1 MREAVRSKHIEG
13 VTDLTLIAPLKQGFV
28 PSLDTCSYE
37 TRLRRVLQT
46 LHALRVASREASST
60 KPFSD
65 TVDRIQSIHSFRVSI
80 LEPEKKVLLAVTFDH
95 GWEPY
100 IRDVWRRLGIL
111 IDIIFCNCD
120 GYVTAYDHSYDE
132 YAAWIRRS
140 QLETNFFYAASGLSV
155 SDIQFLVQT
164 EKVYREGRDL
174 HRSDIAA
181 TQLILKSAE
190 ESARVT
196 AKADPVE
203 AGDVGLAA
211 LCALYRL
218 VDLYPSDHAD
228 GGFLVRAAHDL
239 LQELRLLNTKVL
251 FPMGSP
257 KRERFA
263 AQLDWF
269 EKPGHQ
275 LRPGTSSP
283 AAVEIPPGV
292 QCGIVK
298 DWGSPDQ
305 NMTHGCLLLMQ
316 VTDRDQACQFLRN
329 LNIATEGSPPPAD
342 GLYCNAGF
350 TLSGLSK
357 LAVPRAELDKFPSE
371 FREGMEE
378 RAGLLGDLRS
388 NHPSNWKLPE
398 RNWRDPHDNRPGGA
412 HFQLSL
418 VDVVVQLRVSREKIE
433 PGDEEITRN
442 PRHPLYRRVAEIS
455 KSPGVRLLSVETM
468 LNHHTDTEGIHKEHF
483 GFCDGISQPVIGGAP
498 DRIYWNDMSNLDDL
512 LCDKSDDPKGPA
524 AEGEDSGYLSNGSFM
539 VIRKLRQN
547 VGALNEFLENQ
558 LQVLRQDLPEMK
570 LTRDDLL
577 AKMMGRSAD
586 GTPLVENTGNGKN
599 DFTYESDREGRKCP
613 FQSHIRRAN
622 PRMSVGGKPV
632 PRIARRSMSYGP
644 RFTQEN
650 VAADRG
656 LFFIAYNARIAEQ
669 FEVIQ
674 QWITGAN
681 STVNSLGVYSGL
693 SDPFLGVPSNGD
705 RRTFRFM
712 HGDDV
717 VRIDLDSGEHP
728 PFVELQWGLY
738 LFVPSLPVLHRIAG
752 SSKPHRESDEAAA
765 GKESINRLL
774 TMSGEEA
781 VAEWKRYLEDPT
793 AREDGETAA
802 IWAAI
807 RKHHSGVLRTPYGIL
822 TASASLVKEVFSN
835 EHGRY
840 SVKGYAERMRECIG
854 EIYLGLDYGDD
865 YKQWSTATNNAIM
878 SIGKKEAFDL
888 TRAQTALFLE
898 FLLEGAKDETGTKE
912 IAIDLKRDLSD
923 LVLCALSRH
932 WFALPDDLPD
942 GPFVK
947 WGGWDWDSSSEERLP
962 RCPGDFTPPSRYL
975 FSPNPGPAA
984 SAYGQKTGRLLR
996 KKVTEFVKKIK
1007 ADAIEPKAQ
1016 LLNAIVQSITDEDR
1030 AARTIVG
1037 VMMGFLPTID
1047 GCLRGVLYDWLKEK
1061 TFWRI
1066 QEDLFSSRE
1075 TDAYRRAKTII
1086 EHPLKSG
1093 MQARPVPNMVWR
1105 TAVDEH
1111 RLGDELVEPGDIIVV
1126 GIESATQEYAE
1137 RGLADISP
1145 VFGGQRHANSRGTHA
1160 CPAYSMSMGILMGV
1174 ISALLEAGSIRPT
1187 AAPSVVILTGRAGD

>member
-1 MREAVRSKHIEG
+1 M
-13 VTDLTLIAPLKQGFV
+13 
-28 PSLDTCSYE
+28 
-37 TRLRRVLQT
+37 
-46 LHALRVASREASST
+46 
-60 KPFSD
+60 
-65 TVDRIQSIHSFRVSI
+65 
-80 LEPEKKVLLAVTFDH
+80 
-95 GWEPY
+95 
-100 IRDVWRRLGIL
+100 
-111 IDIIFCNCD
+111 
-120 GYVTAYDHSYDE
+120 
-132 YAAWIRRS
+132 
-140 QLETNFFYAASGLSV
+140 
-155 SDIQFLVQT
+155 
-164 EKVYREGRDL
+164 
-174 HRSDIAA
+174 
-181 TQLILKSAE
+181 
-190 ESARVT
+190 
-196 AKADPVE
+196 
-203 AGDVGLAA
+203 
-211 LCALYRL
+211 
-218 VDLYPSDHAD
+218 
-228 GGFLVRAAHDL
+228 
-239 LQELRLLNTKVL
+239 L
-251 FPMGSP
+251 FPRGSP

-269 EKPGHQ
+269 EKPDHH
-275 LRPGTSSP
+275 LRPTTSSP
-283 AAVEIPPGV
+283 ETVEIPPGV

-298 DWGSPDQ
+298 DWGSPGQ
-305 NMTHGCLLLMQ
+305 KMTHGCLLLMQ
-316 VTDRDQACQFLRN
+316 VTDRDQACQFLTS
-329 LNIATEGSPPPAD
+329 LNIATERSSPPAD

-357 LAVPRAELDKFPSE
+357 LGVPRAELDKFPSE

-398 RNWRDPHDNRPGGA
+398 RNWRDQHDTRPGGE

-418 VDVVVQLRVSREKIE
+418 VDVVVQLRMCSEKIE
-433 PGDEEITRN
+433 PGDEEICGNT
-442 PRHPLYRRVAEIS
+442 RHPLYCAVAEIS
-455 KSPGVRLLSVETM
+455 KSPGIRLLSVETM
-468 LNHHTDTEGIHKEHF
+468 LNHSDAAGTHIEHF
-483 GFCDGISQPVIGGAP
+483 GFCDGISQPVVGGVP
-498 DRIYWNDMSNLDDL
+498 DRLYWNDMSNLNDL
-512 LCDKSDDPKGPA
+512 LCEKSDRSEGSA
-524 AEGEDSGYLSNGSFM
+524 AGGEDSDYLSDGSFV

-547 VGALNEFLENQ
+547 VGVLNGFVESQ
-558 LQVLRQDLPEMK
+558 LQVLQQDRPEIK

-586 GTPLVENTGNGKN
+586 GTPLVEKTGHGKN
-599 DFTYESDREGRKCP
+599 DFTYESDRQGLTCP

-650 VAADRG
+650 AAADRG

-717 VRIDLDSGEHP
+717 LRIDLESGGHP

-752 SSKPHRESDEAAA
+752 LAQPHREPDEAAA
-765 GKESINRLL
+765 GKEIIDRLL
-774 TMSGEEA
+774 PMTGEEA
-781 VAEWKRYLEDPT
+781 VAAWKRYLEDPM

-807 RKHHSGVLRTPYGIL
+807 RKYHSGALRTPYGVL
-822 TASASLVKEVFSN
+822 TGSASLVMEVFSN

-854 EIYLGLDYGDD
+854 EIYLGLDYGDE

-878 SIGKKEAFDL
+878 SISEKEAFDL
-888 TRAQTALFLE
+888 ARTQTALFLE

-912 IAIDLKRDLSD
+912 VAIDLKRDLSD

-932 WFALPDDLPD
+932 WFALPDDLPN
-942 GPFVK
+942 GPFVQ
-947 WGGWDWDSSSEERLP
+947 WGGWDWDSSNEERLP

-984 SAYGQKTGRLLR
+984 STYGRKTGELLR

-1016 LLNAIVQSITDEDR
+1016 LLDAIVQSVADEDR

-1066 QEDLFSSRE
+1066 QEDLFSSCE
-1075 TDAYRRAKTII
+1075 TDAYRRAKTVI
-1086 EHPLKSG
+1086 EQPLKGG

-1105 TAVDEH
+1105 TAIDEH
-1111 RLGDELVEPGDIIVV
+1111 KLGAEPVKPGDIVVV
-1126 GIESATQEYAE
+1126 GIESATQEYAAH
-1137 RGLADISP
+1137 GVADISP
-1145 VFGGQRHANSRGTHA
+1145 VFGGQRSANLRGTHA
-1160 CPAYSMSMGILMGV
+1160 CPAYNMSMGILMGV
-1174 ISALLEAGSIRPT
+1174 SSALLEAGSIRPT
-1187 AAPSVVILTGRAGD
+1187 AAPLVVILTGRAGD